1 MVASR
6 SPGLVDSVRDGRTG
20 LLVPHGDAAA
30 LAAAMTTVLTD
41 HPLRARLEAEARA
54 WAATFT
60 WDRCADEAHAVL
72 ERAAG
77 AVPSPAP
84 RAAVRGAVGAF

>member
-1 MVASR
+1 MVDVRPFCSLRPAR
-6 SPGLVDSVRDGRTG
+6 GLEERVVSPPYDVVST
-20 LLVPHGDAAA
+20 
-30 LAAAMTTVLTD
+30 
-41 HPLRARLEAEARA
+41 AEARA

-72 ERAAG
+72 ERAVG

-84 RAAVRGAVGAF
+84 RAAVRGAVGAI

>member
-1 MVASR
+1 
-6 SPGLVDSVRDGRTG
+6 VRDGRTG

-72 ERAAG
+72 ERAVG